1 MGIVRHERNYPQ
13 ETSSLV
19 NEKSDEDYDDGYMIV
34 DFSLWILTI
43 ILGVA
48 VVFVTCNQAIDI
60 VKCLTFPE
68 MYVFEYI
75 SALVK

>member
-1 MGIVRHERNYPQ
+1 
-13 ETSSLV
+13 
-19 NEKSDEDYDDGYMIV
+19 MIV